1 MKRFKYKAKSLTGE
15 IVKGEVEASN
25 DKTAAKLLK
34 RKGYVIISI
43 IPKQDFVFDVA
54 KKFKDRVTTK
64 DVVNFTRQLATMMNA
79 GLPITESLL
88 ILRNQSSGKLQAI
101 LSEVLTDV
109 EGGHALSSSLSKYP
123 SVFSKTYVSLIKSGE
138 VGGVLEQVLAKLSET
153 LEKQQDFQGKVK
165 SAMIYPS
172 IIVIGMVGVASVML
186 VFVVPKLTSLYDQFD
201 AELPAMTKFLIGI
214 SDIAS
219 NFWYLIIIGALFLFY
234 IFKLYTKTKVG
245 KKKFDEFKF
254 KIPLVGDLQR
264 QVILTELTR
273 TMSLMVGS
281 RVSILESLYIT
292 SEVVGNVVISE
303 ALVDAAKMVE
313 KGFPVAFSFGK
324 HPEAFPQILSQM
336 ISVGEETG
344 KMDEVLEK
352 ISKVFENESDQ
363 KLKAITAAIEPII
376 LIFLGVGV
384 GFLVIAVIMPIYNL
398 TTQL

>member
-1 MKRFKYKAKSLTGE
+1 M
-15 IVKGEVEASN
+15 KGEVEASN

-292 SEVVGNVVISE
+292 SEVVGNVVIS
-303 ALVDAAKMVE
+303 
-313 KGFPVAFSFGK
+313 
-324 HPEAFPQILSQM
+324 
-336 ISVGEETG
+336 
-344 KMDEVLEK
+344 
-352 ISKVFENESDQ
+352 
-363 KLKAITAAIEPII
+363 
-376 LIFLGVGV
+376 
-384 GFLVIAVIMPIYNL
+384 
-398 TTQL
+398 